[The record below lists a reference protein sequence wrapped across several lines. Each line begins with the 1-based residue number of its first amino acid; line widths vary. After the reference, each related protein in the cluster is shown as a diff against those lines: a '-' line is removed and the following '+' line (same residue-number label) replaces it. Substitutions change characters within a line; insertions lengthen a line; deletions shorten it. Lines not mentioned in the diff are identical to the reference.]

1 MSRFRLENRD
11 RTAEN
16 YIIIYTNKKLSFT
29 KRKVRQ
35 NISLLSFELFCVF
48 FFVQIPFVNCVDIG
62 FDTDVV
68 TMADALAVDG
78 TVAPCSV
85 PAAVTSFCERLREN
99 SANERVN
106 GNGFLISCEC
116 KCR

>member
-1 MSRFRLENRD
+1 MSYS
-11 RTAEN
+11 A
-16 YIIIYTNKKLSFT
+16 
-29 KRKVRQ
+29 
-35 NISLLSFELFCVF
+35 F
-48 FFVQIPFVNCVDIG
+48 FFLVQIPFVNCVDIG
-62 FDTDVV
+62 LDTDVV